1 MPNRPFGFPTKSQRN
16 SDAYFLVIGVLDA
29 HGEVRRSL
37 MGKKVLV
44 IDDEP
49 EMVAFLCA
57 LLEDHGYETITAVDG
72 DEGLS
77 VAKAQ
82 RPDVI
87 SLDLLMPNKTGIKM
101 YRELRKD
108 EEIKDI
114 PVVMVTGF
122 GKDDV
127 PSMDF
132 KEWIKQR
139 AIKAPEAYIEKPVNK
154 EELLSAIRSAIG

>member
-1 MPNRPFGFPTKSQRN
+1 MP
-16 SDAYFLVIGVLDA
+16 
-29 HGEVRRSL
+29 
-37 MGKKVLV
+37 KKILV

-49 EMVAFLCA
+49 DMVTFLST
-57 LLEDHGYETITAVDG
+57 LLEDNGYEIITAMDG
-72 DEGLS
+72 DEGLTA
-77 VAKAQ
+77 AKAQ
-82 RPDVI
+82 KPDLI

-108 EEIKDI
+108 DEIKDI

-132 KEWIKQR
+132 KEWIQKR
-139 AIKAPEAYIEKPVNK
+139 AIRPPEAYIEKPVDK
-154 EELLSAIRSAIG
+154 DVLLSAIKKAIG

>member
-1 MPNRPFGFPTKSQRN
+1 MS
-16 SDAYFLVIGVLDA
+16 
-29 HGEVRRSL
+29 
-37 MGKKVLV
+37 KKILV

-49 EMVAFLCA
+49 DMLTFLCT
-57 LLEDHGYETITAVDG
+57 LLEDNGYATCTATDG
-72 DEGLS
+72 DEGM
-77 VAKAQ
+77 Q
-82 RPDVI
+82 RVKSEKPDLI

-108 EEIKDI
+108 DEIKNI

-132 KEWIKQR
+132 KKWIHER
-139 AIKAPEAYIEKPVNK
+139 AIKPPEAYIEKPVDT
-154 EELLSAIRSAIG
+154 ELLLDAIKKALG

>member
-1 MPNRPFGFPTKSQRN
+1 M
-16 SDAYFLVIGVLDA
+16 A
-29 HGEVRRSL
+29 
-37 MGKKVLV
+37 KKILV

-49 EMVAFLCA
+49 DMVTFLSA
-57 LLEDHGYETITAVDG
+57 LLEDNGYQVITAVDG
-72 DEGLS
+72 DEGLDKT
-77 VAKAQ
+77 KAE
-82 RPDVI
+82 RPDLI

-108 EEIKDI
+108 EEIGAT

-132 KEWIKQR
+132 KEWIKKR
-139 AIKAPEAYIEKPVNK
+139 AIKPPEAYIEKPVDNEIFLNAVK
-154 EELLSAIRSAIG
+154 EALGG

>member
-1 MPNRPFGFPTKSQRN
+1 M
-16 SDAYFLVIGVLDA
+16 A
-29 HGEVRRSL
+29 
-37 MGKKVLV
+37 KKVLI

-49 EMVAFLCA
+49 DMVMFLST
-57 LLEDHGYETITAVDG
+57 LLEDNGYDIATAVDG
-72 DEGLS
+72 EEGLEKVKS
-77 VAKAQ
+77 EK
-82 RPDVI
+82 PDLI

-108 EEIKDI
+108 PEIADI

-132 KEWIKQR
+132 KKWIQER
-139 AIKAPEAYIEKPVNK
+139 SIRPPEAYIEKPVDK
-154 EELLSAIRSAIG
+154 AVLLDAVRNAIG

>member
-1 MPNRPFGFPTKSQRN
+1 
-16 SDAYFLVIGVLDA
+16 
-29 HGEVRRSL
+29 
-37 MGKKVLV
+37 MGKKILV

-49 EMVAFLCA
+49 DMVTYLST
-57 LLEDHGYETITAVDG
+57 LLEDNGYEVIIASDG
-72 DEGLS
+72 EEGLEK
-77 VAKAQ
+77 VKAEK
-82 RPDVI
+82 PDLI

-108 EEIKDI
+108 PEIGST

-132 KEWIKQR
+132 KKWIHER
-139 AIKAPEAYIEKPVNK
+139 SIKGPEAYIEKPVQP
-154 EELLSAIRSAIG
+154 EVLLSAVKKAIG